1 MYGSVIFSNQLVGG
15 LHMIITARVP
25 VIRSFSTAVQDF
37 GLSRTRAFSRPMA
50 GAVSPCFPE
59 FIPVDN
65 KEWAVKNISE
75 GSIIRVVSYNVL
87 AQAYVKSAL
96 FPHSPSH
103 SLKWKARSQSLL
115 ALLKSLEANFLCLQ
129 ELDEFETFYKGNMD
143 KQGYS
148 SVYIQRSG
156 RKRDGCGIFYKRER
170 AELILEESIDY
181 NDLVPAD
188 EDPENS
194 DKVKDEE
201 NLSTNNS
208 RGSPQTNL
216 LDDRGDPEDPRVRL
230 KRDCVGLLTAFKLLE
245 PPHHVIVLANTHIYW
260 DPAWADVKLA
270 QAKYLLLRVTQ
281 FKDTVSERFSCKP
294 LVIVAGDF
302 NSTPGD
308 EVYRYLTSGSSELS
322 KGYSSIGNEPEASEQ
337 SPIALHSLYSFIGGE
352 PPFTNYTPGFTG
364 TLDYI
369 LFSSSEHMQPVS
381 FIKLPSAESLDILGG
396 LPNENHPSDHLPIGA
411 DFEIR

>member
-1 MYGSVIFSNQLVGG
+1 MYQLVAG
-15 LHMIITARVP
+15 LHMILRARVP
-25 VIRSFSTAVQDF
+25 ATGSFSTAVQAC
-37 GLSRTRAFSRPMA
+37 GLSRSRAFSSPMT

-75 GSIIRVVSYNVL
+75 GSIIRVVSYNIL
-87 AQAYVKSAL
+87 AQVYVKSTL

-115 ALLKSLEANFLCLQ
+115 SLLKGLEADFLCLQ

-143 KQGYS
+143 MQGYS
-148 SVYIQRSG
+148 SVYIQRG
-156 RKRDGCGIFYKRER
+156 GCKRDGCGIFYKRER
-170 AELILEESIDY
+170 AELILEEAINY

-188 EDPENS
+188 EGPENS
-194 DKVKDEE
+194 DKLKDEE
-201 NLSTNNS
+201 NLSSNNS
-208 RGSPQTNL
+208 
-216 LDDRGDPEDPRVRL
+216 RGDPEDPKVRL
-230 KRDCVGLLTAFKLLE
+230 KRDCVGLLAAFKLLD

-260 DPAWADVKLA
+260 NPAWADVKLA
-270 QAKYLLLRVTQ
+270 QAKYLLLRLTR
-281 FKDTVSERFSCKP
+281 FKNRVSERFSCNP

-308 EVYRYLTSGSSELS
+308 EVYQYLTSGISQSR
-322 KGYSSIGNEPEASEQ
+322 KGYSYIGNEPEASEQ

-369 LFSSSEHMQPVS
+369 FFSSSEHMQPVS
-381 FIKLPSAESLDILGG
+381 FLKLPSVESPDILGG